1 MVVLDEALV
10 GRIQNRAAEI
20 HPGRTLLTL
29 VAALFF
35 ALGWIVAKVARG
47 VWLVI
52 SWSIA
57 AVRVGWQEG
66 WKAPDPRT

>member
-10 GRIQNRAAEI
+10 GRIQSRAAEL
-20 HPGRTLLTL
+20 HPGRMLLTV

-35 ALGWIVAKVARG
+35 ALGWTIAKAARG
-47 VWLVI
+47 IWLVL

-57 AVRVGWQEG
+57 AARVGWQEG
-66 WKAPDPRT
+66 WKAPDSRA